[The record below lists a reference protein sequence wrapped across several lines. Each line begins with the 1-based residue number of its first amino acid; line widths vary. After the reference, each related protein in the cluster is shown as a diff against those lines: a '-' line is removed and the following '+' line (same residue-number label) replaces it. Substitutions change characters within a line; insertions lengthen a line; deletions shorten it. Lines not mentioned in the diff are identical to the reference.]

1 MNTYHIIDHEGFGTI
16 HRLLIPL
23 CEKYQDH
30 HLFTTGK
37 EHFPL
42 TERAVK
48 DILQDPAPYI
58 IVHSTGKMKSDLLT
72 NFRKQFEKIPASL
85 FLHTSYHYQELK
97 GRGDMIHDLLR
108 LTKEYEMNVFLPS
121 KEVAVQYGDFGIP
134 VRTVQLGIPPVYAN
148 ESYFE
153 NRPEL
158 EPYYNKIITTCCS
171 SQPIYGFV
179 KGLDLFEEL
188 IGRLHLQDQALIA
201 GIDGPDRSEI
211 PCKKFSTDDFLNI
224 LCHAKAYV
232 QLSRYETYNLTAVQ
246 AKQFMVPT
254 LVLGVEG
261 AQSCM
266 GEYAYAALEEL
277 ASALEHVLD
286 GQTNPSD
293 LICCWLDS
301 RWRESMQ
308 QFYDSLAAACT
319 KPYDSAVNI

>member
-23 CEKYQDH
+23 CENYRDH

-37 EHFPL
+37 EYFPL

-48 DILQDPAPYI
+48 DILQDPNPYI
-58 IVHSTGKMKSDLLT
+58 IVHSTGKMKSDLLI
-72 NFRKQFEKIPASL
+72 NFRKHFEKIPASI
-85 FLHTSYHYQELK
+85 FLHTSYRYQELK
-97 GRGDMIHDLLR
+97 GRSDMIHDLLR

-121 KEVAVQYGDFGIP
+121 KEVAVQYGDFGIS

-266 GEYAYAALEEL
+266 GEYAYATIEEL
-277 ASALEHVLD
+277 ASALENVLD